1 MIVQLSWR
9 NVWRNKKRSVTLL
22 VSIALGLWAGILV
35 MALFIGMTDQM
46 VRSAIGS
53 RLGHIQVHS
62 EGFIAHQEIG
72 LVIPDGM
79 NVLDEIRKEPGV
91 VEAAGRSIVTGM
103 ASSAATGTGVELYGI
118 IPGDERKLTDI
129 HDHIVEGSYFDTDTR
144 NPCVI
149 GSRLAKKLNL
159 ELGQKIIVTAQA
171 LDGDIAGGAF
181 RIVGLYETVNST
193 FDKTAV
199 FAAQEDVDR
208 LFGLGGNI
216 HEIAL
221 RTKGLDSVGP
231 VQSKLQG
238 ELPDLDVENWKQI
251 EPEVGM
257 MTDMSKQMSNIFMV
271 IVLLAMI
278 FGITNTMLMAVLER
292 IHELGVLTAL
302 GMKHRVVFIMIM
314 LEAVF
319 LSLIGGVIG
328 LMMGYISVQT
338 LAKTGLDLS
347 IVSQG
352 LAAMGAD
359 SIIYPA
365 WRAYDYLTIGVMVVI
380 TALVAAVYPGIRAAR
395 LNPVEAIRKY

>member
-9 NVWRNKKRSVTLL
+9 NVWRNKNRSATLL

-62 EGFIAHQEIG
+62 RGFIAHQEID
-72 LVIPDGM
+72 LTIPDGIK
-79 NVLDEIRKEPGV
+79 VLGDIREVPGV
-91 VEAAGRSIVTGM
+91 LEATGRSAVAGM
-103 ASSAATGTGVELYGI
+103 ASSAVTGTGIELYGI
-118 IPGDERKLTDI
+118 IPEEERKVTDI
-129 HDHIVEGSYFDTDTR
+129 YDHIAEGSYFGTDVR

-149 GSRLAKKLNL
+149 GSRLAEKLNL
-159 ELGQKIIVTAQA
+159 KLGQKIIVTAQGM
-171 LDGDIAGGAF
+171 DGAIAGGAF
-181 RIVGLYETVNST
+181 KIVGLYKTVNSI

-199 FAAQEDVDR
+199 FAEQKDVDR

-221 RTKGLDSVGP
+221 KTDGLGSVDP
-231 VQSKLQG
+231 VQSKL
-238 ELPDLDVENWKQI
+238 EKALPGLDVESWKQI
-251 EPEVGM
+251 EPDIGM
-257 MTDMSKQMSNIFMV
+257 MIDMSRQMSHIFMI

-314 LEAVF
+314 LETVF
-319 LSLIGGVIG
+319 LSLIGGVAG
-328 LMMGYISVQT
+328 LIMGYVSVMA
-338 LAKTGLDLS
+338 LAKTGLNLS

-365 WRAYDYLTIGVMVVI
+365 WQATDYLSIGVMVVI

-395 LNPVEAIRKY
+395 LNPVEAIRRY